1 MINHKKNFIVVAV
14 CRRKKKILKFRR
26 IMLVVFVVVVGVA
39 DGQITYKWDIKV
51 KLQMWLWFFLYAKP
65 PPTEVLGLSF
75 KDQVMFY
82 RRLVLMLATDLDFG
96 KPNNYINPKYHLTC
110 LLDIF
115 KFFEG

>member
-82 RRLVLMLATDLDFG
+82 MWPD
-96 KPNNYINPKYHLTC
+96 C
-110 LLDIF
+110 LI
-115 KFFEG
+115 